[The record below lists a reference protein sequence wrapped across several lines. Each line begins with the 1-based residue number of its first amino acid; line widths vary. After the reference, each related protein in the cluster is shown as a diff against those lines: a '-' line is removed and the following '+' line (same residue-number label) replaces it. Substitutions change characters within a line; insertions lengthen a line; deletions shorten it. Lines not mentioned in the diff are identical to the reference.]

1 MGTAAARAKQKG
13 PEDLRKQKRPG
24 GPQRTKKGP
33 QTLTGR
39 IWDIRHISCLKK
51 RCDLSVS
58 AGTLSIAQFVRSY
71 NPILEIYPNFFWRC
85 ADRGNFAAFS
95 PGPAEPKE
103 HRSTFCPAEG
113 DEVRGSKGI
122 GGRPGA
128 KSAGGL
134 LPGEGAKG
142 KSGHSPRRQD
152 RKPNVEER
160 LLLFSGRRGGRSF
173 AVDILSGV
181 RGEVRGSKGI
191 GRAKGEGLSGQRL
204 RGRGLKVGKV
214 IHIGGDFDGG
224 RGNVIFRRRAK
235 AGRCSKQRGNPH
247 KLEEE
252 RGVFPV
258 ILETPKGPRKGFF
271 RPREPGSG
279 VVHRNPHEQVFLWIT
294 LWISG

>member
-1 MGTAAARAKQKG
+1 MGAAAARAKQKG

-85 ADRGNFAAFS
+85 ADRGNFAAFF
-95 PGPAEPKE
+95 PDPAEP
-103 HRSTFCPAEG
+103 
-113 DEVRGSKGI
+113 VR
-122 GGRPGA
+122 A
-128 KSAGGL
+128 A
-134 LPGEGAKG
+134 
-142 KSGHSPRRQD
+142 
-152 RKPNVEER
+152 
-160 LLLFSGRRGGRSF
+160 
-173 AVDILSGV
+173 ILSGGAGERRKERV
-181 RGEVRGSKGI
+181 LPAKARPKAECGGAAPAFSGPERGEVLCSRHSVRREGRSSGEQRDRPRKRRRAF
-191 GRAKGEGLSGQRL
+191 RAKASRPGVEA
-204 RGRGLKVGKV
+204 GKV

-252 RGVFPV
+252 RGGFSV

>member
-1 MGTAAARAKQKG
+1 MGAAAARAKQKG

-71 NPILEIYPNFFWRC
+71 NPILEIYQNFFWRC

-103 HRSTFCPAEG
+103 HRSTFCPAGRVKFEG
-113 DEVRGSKGI
+113 KEI

-152 RKPNVEER
+152 RKPNAEER

-204 RGRGLKVGKV
+204 RGRGWRLEKLSTSAGILTGVGEMSF
-214 IHIGGDFDGG
+214 FDGG
-224 RGNVIFRRRAK
+224 PKR
-235 AGRCSKQRGNPH
+235 
-247 KLEEE
+247 E
-252 RGVFPV
+252 GV
-258 ILETPKGPRKGFF
+258 LNSGETR
-271 RPREPGSG
+271 
-279 VVHRNPHEQVFLWIT
+279 
-294 LWISG
+294 IS

>member
-1 MGTAAARAKQKG
+1 MGAAAARAKQKG

-71 NPILEIYPNFFWRC
+71 NPILEIYPNFFWRV
-85 ADRGNFAAFS
+85 GFLSKKFS
-95 PGPAEPKE
+95 GSC
-103 HRSTFCPAEG
+103 RTF
-113 DEVRGSKGI
+113 R
-122 GGRPGA
+122 
-128 KSAGGL
+128 
-134 LPGEGAKG
+134 
-142 KSGHSPRRQD
+142 
-152 RKPNVEER
+152 
-160 LLLFSGRRGGRSF
+160 LFSRSGRAERTSQHF
-173 AVDILSGV
+173 LSGV

-204 RGRGLKVGKV
+204 RGRGLKAGKV